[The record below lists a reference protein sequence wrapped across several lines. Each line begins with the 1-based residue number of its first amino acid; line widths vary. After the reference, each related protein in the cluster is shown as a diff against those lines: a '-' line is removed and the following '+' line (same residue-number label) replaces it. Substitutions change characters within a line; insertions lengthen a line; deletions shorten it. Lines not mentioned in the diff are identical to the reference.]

1 MPQQSLIVDAL
12 KRYLKTRG
20 LTYADV
26 APVLDLSEASVKR
39 LFSEESFTLDR
50 LDRICG
56 LIGIEIS
63 DLARAVEERSR
74 AIKELSEEQEEEL
87 VKNSKLFL
95 VFYLVLNDYHID
107 DICSDYQVEP
117 LEGVRLL
124 ARLDRMGLI
133 ELQPGNK
140 AKLMVSRQLQWRASG
155 PIRRFFDQKMRTEFL
170 HARFDREGE
179 GLKFV
184 SGLLSKA
191 SQKVMQRKLDLLA
204 QEFSELVRAD
214 AVLPLDERHGTSLLL
229 AQRHWE
235 FSLFAELRRDKAAS

>member
-12 KRYLKTRG
+12 KRYLKNRG

-39 LFSEESFTLDR
+39 LFSEASFTLER
-50 LDRICG
+50 LDRVCE

-63 DLARAVEERSR
+63 DLARTVEDRARS
-74 AIKELSEEQEEEL
+74 IKELAEEQEEEL
-87 VKNSKLFL
+87 VKNPKLFL
-95 VFYLVLNDYHID
+95 VFYLLLNDYHID
-107 DICSDYQVEP
+107 EIVADYRVEP

-140 AKLMVSRQLQWRASG
+140 AKLLVSRQLQWRKTG
-155 PIRRFFDQKMRTEFL
+155 PIRRFFEQKVRSEFL
-170 HARFDREGE
+170 HARFDRYGE

-184 SGLLSKA
+184 SGLLSRA
-191 SQKVMQRKLDLLA
+191 SQIVMQRKLDLLA
-204 QEFSELVRAD
+204 QEFAELVRAD
-214 AVLPLDERHGTSLLL
+214 TVLPLEERHGTSLLL
-229 AQRHWE
+229 AQRRWE
-235 FSLFAELRRDKAAS
+235 FSLFAELRRDPLSA